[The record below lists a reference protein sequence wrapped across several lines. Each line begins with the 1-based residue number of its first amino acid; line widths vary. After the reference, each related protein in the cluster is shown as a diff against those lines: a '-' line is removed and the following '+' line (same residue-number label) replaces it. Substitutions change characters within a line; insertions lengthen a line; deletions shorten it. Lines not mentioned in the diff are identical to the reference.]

1 MASVSPRT
9 LASGEVRWR
18 VQVRVKG
25 QMKQTTFLEKKGA
38 DQFAA
43 MIDKHG
49 WEAAEQ
55 VRIERGKRTDVVP
68 TLSEYTARYLS
79 PESGLLTGVEKGTRE
94 GYESEA
100 ERSFLQRLGDYPV
113 DLISKQDVG
122 SWLAWQ
128 ERQPV
133 WRDRN
138 KPPELQHTVSSKTV
152 RNYHAL
158 LSAIFKAA
166 VAEGLRPDNPA
177 FKIRITRGVKK
188 ETIFLS
194 LSEFDTLHHFIPEHY
209 KDFTYFLAGTGLRW
223 GEATAL
229 RWSDVNLFGDPPTV
243 RVTRAWKKAKGAPIL
258 SYPKTSKSRRSVA
271 LSDEL
276 VEALGE
282 PGASDEFVFKAPNGG
297 HMWHGAFHSRAWLP
311 AVRKA
316 MDEDECRKVGLVPL
330 RRAPTIHGLRHAHAS
345 WLVAQGV
352 PLPYVQV
359 RLGHE
364 SITTTVNTY
373 THLVPDA
380 HASMANVMAEA
391 MRGMRVPVALRPLRM
406 PLAISQHAES

>member
-1 MASVSPRT
+1 MASVSART
-9 LASGEVRWR
+9 LKSGEVRWR
-18 VQVRVKG
+18 VQVRHKG

-38 DQFAA
+38 DQYAA
-43 MIDKHG
+43 QVKRVG

-55 VRIERGKRTDVVP
+55 LRESRMNRDAGTP
-68 TLSEYTARYLS
+68 TLREYTHRYLS

-94 GYESEA
+94 GYEAVA
-100 ERSFLQRLGDYPV
+100 ERSWLQLLGDVPI
-113 DLISKQDVG
+113 DLITKPDVG
-122 SWLAWQ
+122 AWLAWQ

-133 WRDRN
+133 WRDRH
-138 KPPELQHTVSSKTV
+138 KPQDQQKHVSAKTV
-152 RNYHAL
+152 KNYHAL
-158 LSAIFKAA
+158 LSAVFKSA
-166 VAEGLRPDNPA
+166 VEEGLRTDNPA
-177 FKIRITRGVKK
+177 YKIRITRGVKK

-194 LSEFDTLHHFIPEHY
+194 LTEFDTLHHFIPEHY
-209 KDFTYFLAGTGLRW
+209 KDFVYFLAGTGLRW

-229 RWSDVNLFGDPPTV
+229 RWSDVDLFGHPPSV

-258 SYPKTSKSRRSVA
+258 SYPKTSKSRRSVS
-271 LSDEL
+271 LSAEL
-276 VEALGE
+276 VDALGE
-282 PGASDEFVFKAPNGG
+282 PGAPEDFIFTALNGG
-297 HMWHGAFHSRAWLP
+297 HLWHGAFHSRAWLP

-345 WLVAQGV
+345 WLVARGV

-391 MRGMRVPVALRPLRM
+391 LQGMRMPAISRPTM
-406 PLAISQHAES
+406 PPLAITEHADS